1 MDVEL
6 AQGPSRADNAAHNAV
21 NYLGVRD
28 VGGDRRLQAPAH
40 HASFSRGQG
49 APAGSAPAQGLEELA
64 AE

>member
-21 NYLGVRD
+21 NYLGVRG
-28 VGGDRRLQAPAH
+28 VGGDRGLQAPAH
-40 HASFSRGQG
+40 HVSFSGQG